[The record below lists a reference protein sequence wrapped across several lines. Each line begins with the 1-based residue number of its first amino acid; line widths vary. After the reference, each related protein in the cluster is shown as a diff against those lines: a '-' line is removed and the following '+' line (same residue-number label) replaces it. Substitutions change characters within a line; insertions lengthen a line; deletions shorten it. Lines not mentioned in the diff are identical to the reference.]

1 MEFGPEYVWAR
12 RAARE
17 AHRVLLQIG
26 ATDGT
31 ARMTARPPI
40 PWGLTLEQELEEF
53 ERLKPRL
60 AALWAEVFPR
70 DDEHYTSVIV
80 PSVSVDAGALK
91 RRAGTRFYEEALLFL
106 LIRLRNPRARVV
118 YVTSEPLGPVVMD
131 YYLQFLAGIPVSH
144 AAARLTLLSP
154 HDCSPRPLAQKILE
168 RPRLLE
174 RIRGA
179 IPDLS
184 RAYLTVFR
192 ATPLERRLAV
202 LLGIPLNAA
211 DPRQEALFT
220 KSSSRR
226 YLREAGVEIPE
237 GCEDLR
243 SDAALVE
250 ALAELRGRRP
260 GLARAVLKLDERTW
274 DEGDAVFCF
283 PPERS
288 KASLARELRNITP
301 AEPGQPAG
309 TYLER
314 FRQRGGVVEEFV
326 EGVEHVASGQVRIN
340 PRGQVILTSTHDE
353 IRVGPHR
360 LNVAGCRFPADERY
374 RALIQE
380 ASVRVGETLSAHGL
394 VSRLSV
400 EFLVT
405 GVGDPARPE
414 APRLLGTGINLGVG
428 GSTHPLLAVRF
439 LAGGSL
445 DRTTGLFL
453 APSGRP
459 KFYRASDDLHSAA
472 YRGLTPIDLIE
483 ILTLHQLNYSPRSES
498 GALFYMLGGVAEVG
512 RVGMVAIGNSRA
524 EAEAVYER
532 TVAVLDLASLSPDS
546 PATPS

>member
-1 MEFGPEYVWAR
+1 MP
-12 RAARE
+12 
-17 AHRVLLQIG
+17 
-26 ATDGT
+26 
-31 ARMTARPPI
+31 RPPI
-40 PWGLTLEQELEEF
+40 PWGLTLEQEIEEF

-60 AALWAEVFPR
+60 AALWREVFPR

-80 PSVSVDAGALK
+80 PSISVEAGAL
-91 RRAGTRFYEEALLFL
+91 RRRPGTRFYEEALLFL

-118 YVTSEPLGPVVMD
+118 YVTSEPLAPVVLD

-168 RPRLLE
+168 RPRLVE

-179 IPDLS
+179 IPDLT

-211 DPRQEALFT
+211 DPTQEALFT
-220 KSSSRR
+220 KSGSRR
-226 YLREAGVEIPE
+226 YLREAGIDLPE
-237 GCEDLR
+237 GREDLR
-243 SDAALVE
+243 SEADLVE
-250 ALAELRGRRP
+250 ALVELRERRP
-260 GLARAVLKLDERTW
+260 SLARAVLKLNERTW
-274 DEGDAVFCF
+274 DEGDAVFHY
-283 PPERS
+283 PADRS
-288 KASLARELRNITP
+288 KAALARAVHTITP
-301 AEPGQPAG
+301 AEPTQPADA
-309 TYLER
+309 YLER

-326 EGVEHVASGQVRIN
+326 EGVAHVASGQVRIN

-353 IRVGPHR
+353 IRAGPHG
-360 LNVAGCRFPADERY
+360 LIVAGCRFPADERY
-374 RALIQE
+374 RFLIQE
-380 ASVRVGETLSAHGL
+380 ASLRVGQALSARGL

-400 EFLVT
+400 DFLLT
-405 GVGDPARPE
+405 GVGDPARPA
-414 APRLLGTGINLGVG
+414 APPLLGTGINLGVG

-445 DRTTGLFL
+445 DAATGLFL

-472 YRGLTPIDLIE
+472 YRGLTPTDLIE
-483 ILTLHQLNYSPRSES
+483 ILTLQHLNYSARSES

-532 TVAVLDLASLSPDS
+532 TVAVLDRASLGPGSPSS
-546 PATPS
+546 PG